1 MAMLDYCAQYKITAD
16 DFALLKL
23 AKHNVIHV
31 TRETDSVLVDN
42 GQVRM
47 KHNNQPGSIND
58 PRVETQYYRFK
69 LLFNT
74 LRYRRRTQTHNS

>member
-31 TRETDSVLVDN
+31 TQETDSVLVLVDN

-58 PRVETQYYRFK
+58 PRVET
-69 LLFNT
+69 
-74 LRYRRRTQTHNS
+74 